1 MIPVATV
8 LKLLNGSLADALLTA
23 RMPPPDKYSKVALG
37 VAASLSVG
45 LPLGLWAIK
54 APLPFTPLLLIPAL
68 FPALLALMAYLPTL
82 IAKMRASDIGVE
94 LPPFLVF
101 MSTLSLVLAPLQAF
115 ERVARAPRY
124 IFNEVR
130 YEARRFLVETK
141 FFGRDP
147 LDALS
152 YIART
157 TPNKDLKATL
167 EGYVATV
174 KGGSNPVDYLV
185 RQAEFYLRRRVG
197 EVRAAVENMVGLMES
212 FVSIAIFT
220 VVTLFSLGIAGE
232 ALPSLAGQMMPTMRV
247 PRELMTVSYTF
258 PLLMA
263 VMFLVMAK
271 GMQPRAPIG
280 EYRQYKVAAPAH
292 VLALLA
298 LPLTQAMAWLG
309 WTAMPLATALALLAA
324 SAIAAVG
331 DVRWARFHASVRKG
345 FREFINEMREMR
357 RTGIAPEKALEELS
371 ARRYGAF
378 TKYVRELND
387 SIKHNR
393 PLREYMD
400 EMAGEVRDW
409 LVIPLMYVLVSTLE
423 VGGMT
428 PEVLDRYANYV
439 DSLFLVEE
447 EKRARMK
454 VLRVLPF
461 VTAIIQFFTIYAIMY
476 IFDSL
481 LISMGRVSIL
491 EMSGPLIF
499 TLLTLTNY
507 VYGLVA
513 GLLSEERLSAGFKY
527 SAALMLV
534 TLVMLLLG
542 EQLVGA
548 LFTAVGGGAP
558 RMGG

>member
-1 MIPVATV
+1 MASV
-8 LKLLNGSLADALLTA
+8 LKIFNGGLSDALLTA
-23 RMPPPDKYSKVALG
+23 RMPPPDRYSKVALG
-37 VAASLSVG
+37 VAASLSIG
-45 LPLGLWAIK
+45 LSLGLWAIR
-54 APLPFTPLLLIPAL
+54 APLPFTPLLLAPAL
-68 FPALLALMAYLPTL
+68 FFALLALMAYLPSFV
-82 IAKMRASDIGVE
+82 AKMRASDIGVE

-115 ERVARAPRY
+115 ERVARAPKY

-130 YEARRFLVETK
+130 YEARRFLVETN
-141 FFGRDP
+141 FFGKDP
-147 LDALS
+147 LEALS

-157 TPNKDLKATL
+157 TPNKDLRATL

-271 GMQPRAPIG
+271 GMQPRTPIG
-280 EYRQYKVAAPAH
+280 EYRQYKLAAPAH
-292 VLALLA
+292 ALLLLAPVLLQA
-298 LPLTQAMAWLG
+298 LAWLG
-309 WTAMPLATALALLAA
+309 WASMPVAVSISLMIASAAA
-324 SAIAAVG
+324 SIG
-331 DVRWARFHASVRKG
+331 DIRWSRFHASLRKG

-357 RTGIAPEKALEELS
+357 RTGIAPEKVLEELS
-371 ARRYGAF
+371 ARSYGAF
-378 TKYVRELND
+378 TKYVRELNNA
-387 SIKHNR
+387 IKHNR

-461 VTAIIQFFTIYAIMY
+461 ITAVIQFFTIYAIMY

-481 LISMGRVSIL
+481 LISMGRASIM
-491 EMSGPLIF
+491 ESSGPLIF
-499 TLLTLTNY
+499 TLMAVTNY

-527 SAALMLV
+527 SAALMAV

-548 LFTAVGGGAP
+548 LFRAVGGSPA
-558 RMGG
+558 MGG